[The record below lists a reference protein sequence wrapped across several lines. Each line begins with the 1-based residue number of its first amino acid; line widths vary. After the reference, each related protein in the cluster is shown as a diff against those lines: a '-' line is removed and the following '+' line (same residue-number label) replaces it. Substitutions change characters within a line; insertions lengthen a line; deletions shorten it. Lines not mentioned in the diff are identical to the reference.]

1 MSKIEKPRGGFVV
14 GFVLAL
20 LVSGAVTYAAN
31 RPESSTLATPVNA
44 YGSAGVALKQA
55 SDAGELVVH
64 LDGPGVSQAPDG
76 GLVQDQATA
85 VGEKKVSVS
94 AGQSSAYGE
103 ALCGAWTADAGP
115 TCTAVGGLA
124 GRRAITLYNL
134 GSAQVRICT
143 SASCGSGNS
152 FPLDPG
158 MSMALDVTD
167 AIALCC
173 GAASAQTAG
182 SGLRYLEV
190 R

>member
-1 MSKIEKPRGGFVV
+1 MVGELGGDGARGDVVRSGEGREEVVEGDLVGEVDDGDGGGEGAFVGGLAAQEV
-14 GFVLAL
+14 VLA
-20 LVSGAVTYAAN
+20 
-31 RPESSTLATPVNA
+31 E
-44 YGSAGVALKQA
+44 
-55 SDAGELVVH
+55 GE
-64 LDGPGVSQAPDG
+64 
-76 GLVQDQATA
+76 
-85 VGEKKVSVS
+85 
-94 AGQSSAYGE
+94 
-103 ALCGAWTADAGP
+103 
-115 TCTAVGGLA
+115 VGGLA